1 MHNQKQ
7 VSSLYKENETLLKE
21 STQAKTQI
29 ITLEE
34 QMLRKEE
41 QQDDKREAHEAELR
55 SLSKGMENAGEEIK
69 IYKHRLAETQQR
81 IRQAGHQQS
90 LDNKQ
95 IEDSIRR
102 RENEF
107 NDARLKMER
116 SVQHMK
122 LRK

>member
-29 ITLEE
+29 IALEE